1 MNRRTRW
8 MYSLLLGLGLK
19 SMAARYVRRLHEGT
33 EYSEDRIMKAANRD
47 AATPVGRDRPRV
59 GRTSRL
65 GGQVAVPGPFDRD
78 RDRVLGVAD
87 EAQLGVGLLPLPGD
101 RDCLAGLHQGLP
113 GVRSPGG

>member
-33 EYSEDRIMKAANRD
+33 EYSEDRIMNAANRD

-59 GRTSRL
+59 GRSSRL

-87 EAQLGVGLLPLPGD
+87 EAQLGAGLLQLPGD
-101 RDCLAGLHQGLP
+101 RDRLP
-113 GVRSPGG
+113 HSHGGSLPRRCPAV